1 MRCLR
6 RCTPYGPHQGSR
18 KRQHHPRPR
27 PSQSTPQP
35 RQTLRATSP
44 APTLCQS
51 WEAILGRRPKTRGH
65 APRNRRRSHAKL
77 CEHRLLRRLC
87 ASLGRLSILGRRPRT
102 PRSTRVNALSD
113 ADRGVMGTISK
124 YSDATIGDHV
134 EALLGW
140 FIYMSSRPGFEFE
153 ERVHDTIDMLNQ
165 AFFSAWVLGTFF
177 PSDR

>member
-1 MRCLR
+1 MSTGRTPGSCGKAGNSLSRDHGNPNRGDRSDPGRGVRDVCFLR
-6 RCTPYGPHQGSR
+6 RRTPYGPHQSSR

-65 APRNRRRSHAKL
+65 ALRNGCHSHAKL
-77 CEHRLLRRLC
+77 CKHRLLRRLC
-87 ASLGRLSILGRRPRT
+87 ASLGRLSILGGRPRT

-113 ADRGVMGTISK
+113 ADRGVMGTST
-124 YSDATIGDHV
+124 A
-134 EALLGW
+134 E
-140 FIYMSSRPGFEFE
+140 
-153 ERVHDTIDMLNQ
+153 
-165 AFFSAWVLGTFF
+165 
-177 PSDR
+177 